1 MSNFLQSHLDKLKN
15 IFSNPDFELRMLL
28 NKSSFNEREI
38 IFSNFEIK
46 NINLLKFKKIFNRR
60 MKGEPLSKIV
70 NSKSFWKYNFF
81 VNNDVLDPRPESELI
96 IENILKLYP
105 KKGMSLKILDM
116 CTGSGCLA
124 ISLAKEY
131 PSAELT
137 ATDISSK
144 ALNVA
149 KINAKNLNCQ
159 KQIKFIK
166 CNLLKNLQK
175 YDIIVSNPPYL
186 SITEYKKTSHSIQ
199 LFEPKKAFIA
209 SNDGY
214 EFYLKIASILPKIIH
229 FNTRVFLE
237 IGYNQAPKVIKIL
250 KKNNLTCI
258 KVVKDLGNLDRLLIS
273 KIA

>member
-38 IFSNFEIK
+38 IFSNFEVK
-46 NINLLKFKKIFNRR
+46 NINLFKFKNFFNRR

-96 IENILKLYP
+96 IENILKLYS
-105 KKGMSLKILDM
+105 KKDMGLKILDM

-131 PSAELT
+131 PAAELT

-159 KQIKFIK
+159 NQIKFIK

-175 YDIIVSNPPYL
+175 YDIVVSNPPYL
-186 SITEYKKTSHSIQ
+186 SIAEYKKTSHSIQ

-237 IGYNQAPKVIKIL
+237 IGHNQAPKVIKIL